1 MNLVKDNIKKRY
13 YRYLADAFGS
23 SLIST
28 IYGRVDSIVIGKY
41 AGPDGSAARAVMAPL
56 WNIVFSFGLLFGI
69 GGSVFFSALR
79 GKGKEF
85 KKESNEY
92 FTISIIGGIVFSII
106 CRIRF
111 FCFDKPIFRALGADD
126 ARLKLCDEY
135 LLPVKFA
142 VPAYLFSQILAAFL
156 RNDSNPTL
164 ATVAVLIGGI
174 FNVFADFFFVFTL
187 KLGLFGAGLA
197 TAIGNTLSVL
207 LRCIH
212 FFSKKK
218 NTLRIVKPEHFF
230 KKTRNIVSSGFS
242 TFVVDAAMGIV
253 TALRNNQIRK
263 YLGSDALAVYGVI
276 VYRSTCVQCCAY
288 SVGQAAQPIFSA
300 NYGAKQYDRIK
311 ETLIHSIISS
321 IFFALL
327 WTVLRMAIPNGFVKL
342 RRNATDEVLLIAP
355 RIIRLYS
362 ISFLLLPLNIFSTYY
377 FQSIRKPGIAL
388 FVSIRRG
395 AVISSILI
403 ETLPLF
409 RKDLGIW
416 LARPFTEVIIFAVIV
431 YFTIRYTKKR
441 KKSFEGQVILPK
453 A

>member
-1 MNLVKDNIKKRY
+1 M
-13 YRYLADAFGS
+13 
-23 SLIST
+23 
-28 IYGRVDSIVIGKY
+28 
-41 AGPDGSAARAVMAPL
+41 
-56 WNIVFSFGLLFGI
+56 
-69 GGSVFFSALR
+69 
-79 GKGKEF
+79 
-85 KKESNEY
+85 
-92 FTISIIGGIVFSII
+92 
-106 CRIRF
+106 
-111 FCFDKPIFRALGADD
+111 
-126 ARLKLCDEY
+126 
-135 LLPVKFA
+135 KFA

-212 FFSKKK
+212 FFLKKK
-218 NTLRIVKPEHFF
+218 NTLRIVKPEYFF
-230 KKTRNIVSSGFS
+230 KKTKNIVSSGFP

-327 WTVLRMAIPNGFVKL
+327 WTVLRMAIPNGIVKL
-342 RRNATDEVLLIAP
+342 RRHATDGVLLIAP

-441 KKSFEGQVILPK
+441 KKSFEVQVILPK

>member
-1 MNLVKDNIKKRY
+1 
-13 YRYLADAFGS
+13 
-23 SLIST
+23 
-28 IYGRVDSIVIGKY
+28 
-41 AGPDGSAARAVMAPL
+41 MAPL

-197 TAIGNTLSVL
+197 TAI
-207 LRCIH
+207 
-212 FFSKKK
+212 
-218 NTLRIVKPEHFF
+218 VK
-230 KKTRNIVSSGFS
+230 
-242 TFVVDAAMGIV
+242 
-253 TALRNNQIRK
+253 
-263 YLGSDALAVYGVI
+263 VY
-276 VYRSTCVQCCAY
+276 
-288 SVGQAAQPIFSA
+288 
-300 NYGAKQYDRIK
+300 
-311 ETLIHSIISS
+311 
-321 IFFALL
+321 
-327 WTVLRMAIPNGFVKL
+327 
-342 RRNATDEVLLIAP
+342 
-355 RIIRLYS
+355 
-362 ISFLLLPLNIFSTYY
+362 SFLLKKEEHFKNRKARTLLQKDKEYRFLWLLNLCC
-377 FQSIRKPGIAL
+377 RCRHGN
-388 FVSIRRG
+388 
-395 AVISSILI
+395 
-403 ETLPLF
+403 
-409 RKDLGIW
+409 
-416 LARPFTEVIIFAVIV
+416 
-431 YFTIRYTKKR
+431 RYCLK
-441 KKSFEGQVILPK
+441 E
-453 A
+453 